1 MTLRVT
7 KRMTREELNKALS
20 ELKVRK
26 VLRAKKFCGI
36 INWKT
41 DGLKFQQQQRNEWN

>member
-1 MTLRVT
+1 MLRVT
-7 KRMTREELNKALS
+7 KKMTKEELNKTLV

-26 VLRAKKFCGI
+26 VLRAKKFCGSVSF
-36 INWKT
+36 KT

>member
-1 MTLRVT
+1 MTMRVT
-7 KRMTREELNKALS
+7 KSMTKEELNKTLS

-26 VLRAKKFCGI
+26 VLRAKKFCGTV
-36 INWKT
+36 NWKE